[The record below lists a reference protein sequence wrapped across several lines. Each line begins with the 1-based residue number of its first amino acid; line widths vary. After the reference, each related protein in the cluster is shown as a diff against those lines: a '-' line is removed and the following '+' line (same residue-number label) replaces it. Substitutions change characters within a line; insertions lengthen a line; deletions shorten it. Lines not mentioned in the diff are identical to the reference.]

1 MTYGFASFSTCE
13 FVYVKK
19 SHVSCGNFMQK
30 AALSDDSGL
39 LVADGYKKWNVSAF
53 LRVKVE
59 LCGYTAEGLLKDEC
73 LAGN

>member
-1 MTYGFASFSTCE
+1 MLLQMTYGFASFSTCE

-39 LVADGYKKWNVSAF
+39 LVADGYKK
-53 LRVKVE
+53 
-59 LCGYTAEGLLKDEC
+59 
-73 LAGN
+73 